1 MQTSIAMRVATIS
14 HAFSVQLMWVGI
26 LCRSN
31 QEREEMQKSGLSVNP
46 FIFLLL
52 FHLDAVR
59 NLLCVG
65 LSWLF
70 CSSSHSGF
78 LHRMQSQIFVLMKM
92 IFLYDNAQICAP
104 CPEHHAEKRHG
115 RDHEIS
121 PQVLFSSW
129 TCHFYWKE
137 GYPSFASGGSVAY
150 AGLGFRVYPKPST
163 LGPWKCHLASSKDHA
178 ACFENRLDKK
188 AIKNWPLL

>member
-1 MQTSIAMRVATIS
+1 
-14 HAFSVQLMWVGI
+14 
-26 LCRSN
+26 
-31 QEREEMQKSGLSVNP
+31 
-46 FIFLLL
+46 
-52 FHLDAVR
+52 
-59 NLLCVG
+59 
-65 LSWLF
+65 
-70 CSSSHSGF
+70 
-78 LHRMQSQIFVLMKM
+78 
-92 IFLYDNAQICAP
+92 
-104 CPEHHAEKRHG
+104 
-115 RDHEIS
+115 
-121 PQVLFSSW
+121 VLFSSW